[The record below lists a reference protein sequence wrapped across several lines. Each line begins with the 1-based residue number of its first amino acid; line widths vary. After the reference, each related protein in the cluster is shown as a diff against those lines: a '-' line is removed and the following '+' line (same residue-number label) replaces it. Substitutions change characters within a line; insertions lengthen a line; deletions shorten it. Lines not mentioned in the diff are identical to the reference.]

1 MYLSYYIERTAAS
14 FAKQHTYEFK
24 SPIQSYAKL
33 SRHKHRQAVNSLTAS
48 QMQNSHIPV
57 ITGWQRSPSF
67 LSRHPRNVP
76 DILWWGPPPS
86 GWVCLPSVN
95 TFPVP
100 APDSTQGSLN
110 QDLPACDWVSPGES
124 KQQFKIQVVYL
135 KVDLRD
141 FPGGSV
147 VKCSSAGAEGLIPGQ
162 GARIPHALWPKSQNR
177 KQKQYCNKFNK
188 NFKNSPY

>member
-1 MYLSYYIERTAAS
+1 M
-14 FAKQHTYEFK
+14 
-24 SPIQSYAKL
+24 
-33 SRHKHRQAVNSLTAS
+33 
-48 QMQNSHIPV
+48 
-57 ITGWQRSPSF
+57 
-67 LSRHPRNVP
+67 
-76 DILWWGPPPS
+76 
-86 GWVCLPSVN
+86 N

-188 NFKNSPY
+188 NFKNCSHFFKKNLKKKKKVIPGQASQAVGE